1 MQIIFYDIIPGFS
14 LNDLR
19 TMFLEP
25 LRFLLGFPHVIPN
38 TTLLMLAA
46 LHPLASEK
54 ILLGI
59 QQLVIAAG
67 KAAGLIAAGKAAGFL
82 RTAIFYLTTSRT
94 SEIPIPY
101 SMHCILQND
110 SNLASLKLI

>member
-25 LRFLLGFPHVIPN
+25 LRFLLGFPHVIPS

-59 QQLVIAAG
+59 QQLV
-67 KAAGLIAAGKAAGFL
+67 IAAGKAAGFL